1 MKARRGRRFALRG
14 DRGGEGI
21 GSLSLGARLRGERG
35 STLVIVAAGMAV
47 FLGAAAVSVD
57 MGMLFVARSQ
67 AQRAA
72 DAAALAAAGILSN
85 QPGDTAAAR
94 AEGIAYAAKNDILG
108 KPAAVQGQDVT
119 FPDYPT
125 KLKAR
130 VWVYRTAARG
140 NPVPTIFARV
150 LGINTADISVKA
162 TAQVFPAG
170 GAKCV
175 LPIMIPDWWNDT
187 NGDGILDDGETYTA
201 PGYTNAD
208 YGEPITLRAFVNP
221 GPANP
226 SWYYPFRQP
235 GMQGGADYRDG
246 IAGVHCG
253 GPNSPDYENNDYVN
267 TEPGAMIGPTMQGFN
282 ALISSDPNIA
292 WKTGPGTPAKG
303 CPSRD
308 NGQSCSYDTPRIRA
322 LPLFDPA
329 TIPDPGVKPLQIT
342 NFAALFIDGVSGNTI
357 LGHFM
362 YLTAAHPIDNGGN
375 LEGLPHVVVL
385 VQ

>member
-1 MKARRGRRFALRG
+1 MKAWRGRRSALRG
-14 DRGGEGI
+14 GRGGEGV
-21 GSLSLGARLRGERG
+21 GSSSLGARLRDERG
-35 STLVIVAAGMAV
+35 SSLVIVAAGIVV

-57 MGMLFVARSQ
+57 LGMLFVAHSQ

-85 QPGDTAAAR
+85 QPDDTAAAR

-108 KPAAVQGQDVT
+108 TPAAVQGSDVT
-119 FPDYPT
+119 FPGYPT
-125 KLKAR
+125 ILKAR

-140 NPVPTIFARV
+140 DPVNTIFARV
-150 LGINTADISVKA
+150 LGINTADIAVKA
-162 TAQVFPAG
+162 AAQVYPAG

-175 LPIMIPDWWNDT
+175 LPIMIPDKFGDT
-187 NGDGILDDGETYTA
+187 NGDGVWEPGEPYTA
-201 PGYTNAD
+201 PGYTNDD
-208 YGEPITLRAFVNP
+208 YGLAITLRAFVNP

-246 IAGVHCG
+246 IEGKHCG
-253 GPNSPDYENNDYVN
+253 GADSPDYETNTWVD
-267 TEPGAMIGPTMQGFN
+267 TEPGAMIGPTMQGFT
-282 ALISSDPNIA
+282 ALINSDPGIS
-292 WKTGPGTPAKG
+292 WETGPGTPAKG

-308 NGQSCSYDTPRIRA
+308 QGQSCSYDTPRIRA
-322 LPLFDPA
+322 LPLFDP
-329 TIPDPGVKPLQIT
+329 TTTPDPGVKPLEIK

-357 LGHFM
+357 LGHFL
-362 YLTAAHPIDNGGN
+362 YLTAMHPIDSGN

-385 VQ
+385 VE